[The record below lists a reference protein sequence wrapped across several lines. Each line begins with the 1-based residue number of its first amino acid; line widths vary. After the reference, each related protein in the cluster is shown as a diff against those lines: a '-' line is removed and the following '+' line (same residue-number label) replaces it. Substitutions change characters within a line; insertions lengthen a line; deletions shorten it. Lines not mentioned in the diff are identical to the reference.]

1 MADPPPNPDR
11 DASSDRRP
19 TTSTPPWVK
28 VSGIVALL
36 IVLLLII
43 LLLTG
48 DHGPSRHT
56 SFHGLGGQPS
66 SFSMSGHDR
75 Y

>member
-1 MADPPPNPDR
+1 
-11 DASSDRRP
+11 
-19 TTSTPPWVK
+19 
-28 VSGIVALL
+28 L